1 MGAAAVPLM
10 IASAGIQAFGAIKQG
25 QAAKAAGDYNAAI
38 AEQSAQFARQDAALQ
53 MQQQDRE
60 NRMLLGHNIAAAGA
74 SGIKASGSVLDVL
87 GDAAQQG
94 ELQRQN
100 IFRQGEMKA
109 AGYQNTANLDR
120 MQGDAAQQASYYQA
134 AGALLGGGANAAY
147 VGTSLSRTG

>member
-1 MGAAAVPLM
+1 M
-10 IASAGIQAFGAIKQG
+10 IAAAGIQAVGAIKQG

-38 AEQSAQFARQDAALQ
+38 AEQSAQFAREDAALQ
-53 MQQQDRE
+53 MKQQDRE
-60 NRMLLGHNIAAAGA
+60 NRMLLGANIAAAGA

-94 ELQRQN
+94 ELARQN

-109 AGYQNTANLDR
+109 AGYQNTAQLDL
-120 MQGDAAQQASYYQA
+120 MQGDAAQKASYYQA
-134 AGALLGGGANAAY
+134 AGSLLSGGANAAS